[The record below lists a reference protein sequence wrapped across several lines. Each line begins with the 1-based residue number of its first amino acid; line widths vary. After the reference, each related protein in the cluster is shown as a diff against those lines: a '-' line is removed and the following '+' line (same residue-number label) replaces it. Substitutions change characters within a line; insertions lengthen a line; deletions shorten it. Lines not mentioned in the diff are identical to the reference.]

1 MVIEIMQRKCKESKH
16 DSEVHQQPKLHM
28 YMNDLP
34 SNDFS
39 LLFKDLLNLE
49 VLKRKDEGEPVCFLM
64 GVPGSYYDVLFPH
77 NTLHFVHSNYTLHW
91 LSKIPPGLYDDQGM
105 SINKGNTHI
114 AETSPKPVAE
124 AYWAQFEQDFNQF
137 LKCRSK
143 EVVLNGFMLLT
154 ITGSP
159 CLTDSLPWTPFLMTK
174 IMTQA
179 LTCLVSEGVIKEEK
193 LDNFE
198 FPLYLANTDE
208 LGSIVQKEG
217 SFLVEHSVTTELDM
231 VPEIEDKWERSQ
243 IITNLVRAYT
253 ESELDHL
260 VSIHQWFRGQGL
272 KEES

>member
-91 LSKIPPGLYDDQGM
+91 LSK
-105 SINKGNTHI
+105 
-114 AETSPKPVAE
+114 
-124 AYWAQFEQDFNQF
+124 
-137 LKCRSK
+137 
-143 EVVLNGFMLLT
+143 
-154 ITGSP
+154 
-159 CLTDSLPWTPFLMTK
+159 
-174 IMTQA
+174 
-179 LTCLVSEGVIKEEK
+179 GVIKEEK

-253 ESELDHL
+253 ESVLSH
-260 VSIHQWFRGQGL
+260 HFG
-272 KEES
+272 EEIITPLYEKFKYYAYQYLAQDQAAKHYSVTILLRKK